1 MKTPLLLA
9 SALVLGACASSNPDY
24 TSHWNAGYAGESAEH
39 TFTGFDSEVDDSRYQ
54 HASDGAASI
63 ALTIRRHVMNDNPNN
78 PLQMRRGWGNPDN
91 PYNMTAGIADA
102 GYLVRDGVVGAYYVG
117 AEGVVTFVDAVIGIP
132 AGLVGLDYP
141 GIGSI
146 GSADGGSPTE
156 PEDFD
161 TTNF

>member
-39 TFTGFDSEVDDSRYQ
+39 AFTGYDSDMDGTRYEYERE
-54 HASDGAASI
+54 GAAGI
-63 ALTIRRHVMNDNPNN
+63 ALTLRRHVMNDNPNN

-102 GYLVRDGVVGAYYVG
+102 GYLVRDGAVGIYHVG
-117 AEGVVTFVDAVIGIP
+117 AEGLLMAVDMIVGIP
-132 AGLVGLDYP
+132 AGIVGLDYP
-141 GIGSI
+141 GVSSI
-146 GSADGGSPTE
+146 GSDDGGAPTA
-156 PEDFD
+156 PEDFE